1 MAIKKIYFFVIYV
14 IFRPG
19 PSLACSETMAML
31 FWRHTL
37 HAFISFCCK
46 VSPVKAE
53 ELMTEPL
60 YYNDNIQVENKRLLL
75 LLHRRWLERDVC
87 HISHLLHEHG
97 ASLCLEDFDMKY
109 GLNIGFPTQGSQICR
124 KTVF

>member
-1 MAIKKIYFFVIYV
+1 MKSDPILLHLVDILCIKISAGVYGNKKFYFFCTV

-53 ELMTEPL
+53 ELMTEHM
-60 YYNDNIQVENKRLLL
+60 E
-75 LLHRRWLERDVC
+75 
-87 HISHLLHEHG
+87 
-97 ASLCLEDFDMKY
+97 
-109 GLNIGFPTQGSQICR
+109 FPCALKIL
-124 KTVF
+124 V